1 MATVPIGRAAP
12 LAPTNF
18 RLPIN
23 ILDSYLLRELVP
35 PFALA
40 FGGYLL
46 FWFVNIFFL
55 AADYIINAHAPIFLV
70 LRFLVFRIPQST
82 PLAFPF
88 ACLLASLLSFGRLA
102 QDNEINALRTS
113 GIRFIRIC
121 RMPLLFGLA
130 MFGVSYFINETISP
144 AATDLSTRTFYQ
156 IVYHTDQ
163 LPIIPGFFR
172 KDDATGNVFYVGDVS
187 TDHKT
192 MHNVMIFQN
201 STNSPFKTVI
211 NAAVASVDGP
221 VLHLSG
227 ARVTQFKT
235 TGEIN
240 GDSVIRNVDIGLP
253 VGETIDQFVNTTTND
268 PYTINSKQL
277 KSQIGAMEATGQ
289 GGQTL
294 DVLKITLAQRLAFPF
309 AAFIAVVLALPLAA
323 MIGRQGKSLG
333 TALGVALS
341 VLLLFVYYLMMS
353 AFSALGKNDAVN
365 PYLAAWAPNII
376 MGTAG
381 VLLFRRVER

>member
-1 MATVPIGRAAP
+1 MGRAAP
-12 LAPTNF
+12 LAPTHF

-23 ILDSYLLRELVP
+23 ILDAYLLRELIP

-102 QDNEINALRTS
+102 QDNELNALRTS

-130 MFGVSYFINETISP
+130 MFGASYFINETISP
-144 AATDLSTRTFYQ
+144 VATDLSTRTFYQ
-156 IVYHTDQ
+156 IVYHTEQ
-163 LPIIPGFFR
+163 LPIVPGFFR
-172 KDDATGNVFYVGDVS
+172 KDDSTGNVFYVGDVS

-211 NAAVASVDGP
+211 NAALAYVDGP
-221 VLHLSG
+221 ILHLAG

-235 TGEIN
+235 TGEVN
-240 GDSVIRNVDIGLP
+240 GDSVIKNVDIGLP

-323 MIGRQGKSLG
+323 MIGGKGKSLG
-333 TALGVALS
+333 TALGIALS
-341 VLLLFVYYLMMS
+341 VLLLFVYYIMMS

-365 PYLAAWAPNII
+365 PYFAAWAPNII